1 MEIIKPQIQVEL
13 TKGELNTILTEAMSD
28 PLASNAI
35 KRILNPFLANSFPQ
49 FPDFTQIAIGDTDE
63 SGTTTVILKQ
73 PRKST
78 KVNKPTIDKI
88 EDNVEEVVEEET
100 ETTKTEQVSPE
111 YVG

>member
-13 TKGELNTILTEAMSD
+13 TKGELNTILTKAMSD

-35 KRILNPFLANSFPQ
+35 KRILNPFLANSFSQ

-63 SGTTTVILKQ
+63 SGTTTVVLKQ

-78 KVNKPTIDKI
+78 KVDKPTIDKI